1 MSIVKIDNLFSLE
14 QMSIINNAIS
24 IPSEGIDSTLGRSC
38 IWDIKHSFNQDIK
51 DTLEN
56 IVKNITGAPLAMD
69 HALYVEYSAK
79 YGQPNLPPHFDGDT
93 NDLIINTQLESNTS
107 WDIGLNL
114 ETYTLKDNSA
124 VIFNGNTEIHW
135 RPHKEFKEG
144 EYVRML
150 FIRFYN
156 TENRSDYSYLP
167 NHPSDP
173 VFDKARAFRDSL
185 KFGAK

>member
-1 MSIVKIDNLFSLE
+1 MNIVKIDNIFSLE
-14 QMSIINNAIS
+14 QMRIINNAIS
-24 IPSEGIDSTLGRSC
+24 ILSEEIDSTLGRSC
-38 IWDIKHSFNQDIK
+38 IWDIRNSFSQDIE
-51 DTLEN
+51 DALEN
-56 IVKNITGAPLAMD
+56 IVKNITGAPLTMD
-69 HALYVEYSAK
+69 HAVCVKYSAK

-93 NDLIINTQLESNTS
+93 NDLIINMQLESNTS

-144 EYVRML
+144 EYVKML

-167 NHPSDP
+167 NYPSDP